1 MTYSCAACG
10 QPLGPD
16 EPVTHARRSGK
27 VAAEPAGAPRD
38 VLFHPRH
45 FPTGSTFYQIQ
56 GRITTLGAVMG
67 RLGDR
72 LDAAGSGPDEA
83 DRHASQSHR

>member
-10 QPLGPD
+10 EPLGTD

-27 VAAEPAGAPRD
+27 MAGEPAGASRD

-56 GRITTLGAVMG
+56 GRITTLGTVMG
-67 RLGDR
+67 RLGDT
-72 LDAAGSGPDEA
+72 LDATGGGPGEAG
-83 DRHASQSHR
+83 RHASRSRR